1 MRSSSSFNNGNAL
14 SHLAFINSHLSASFL
29 LLAPFLFLSWVSFT
43 SESLFLLIRWVSVRL
58 PLLFGFLVGGRYRL
72 LFVWFLLFLGCL
84 RISGSCVFLWGVV
97 FFCVWWRVHLVCVGS
112 VCCVVRVS
120 YGAVCVFS
128 CGACCLLGSFGLG
141 PGFVSEC
148 VGFCVGFPKGA
159 LALWGVGLVGCVFPP
174 PRGVS
179 FPRVVS
185 PVGWVVFFSLG
196 WLVSCPYRGWF
207 FRFSVACLS
216 LSLGGLCFCLVWLPV
231 VHVVVSSPLRGVAGV
246 LVLSFVG
253 SARWGHEH

>member
-1 MRSSSSFNNGNAL
+1 ML
-14 SHLAFINSHLSASFL
+14 
-29 LLAPFLFLSWVSFT
+29 
-43 SESLFLLIRWVSVRL
+43 
-58 PLLFGFLVGGRYRL
+58 
-72 LFVWFLLFLGCL
+72 
-84 RISGSCVFLWGVV
+84 
-97 FFCVWWRVHLVCVGS
+97 
-112 VCCVVRVS
+112 
-120 YGAVCVFS
+120 
-128 CGACCLLGSFGLG
+128 
-141 PGFVSEC
+141 
-148 VGFCVGFPKGA
+148 GFPKGA

-196 WLVSCPYRGWF
+196 WLVSCSYRGWF
-207 FRFSVACLS
+207 FRFSVAC